1 MTPSPAAYGEA
12 VAWQPERPRF
22 KPLRLLLSWALTAA
36 SLWVAAAIL
45 PGVDIVGFGG
55 ALLVAPVVALLNA
68 LLPPVL
74 AALRL
79 PFMLVLGF
87 VLVLILNAFVLEF
100 ASRVL
105 DNTFAVDD
113 FGWALLAALVVAAV
127 SVVLEVI
134 FGTNDDDTY
143 TLRVVQRIARRQGG
157 ATRTE
162 VPGIIFLE
170 IDGLA
175 LPVLRRAMRDG
186 NATTMARWLAEGT
199 HRLTEWETD
208 LSSQTG
214 ASQAG
219 ILLGSND
226 DIPAFRWVD
235 KESGT
240 LTACSAPADCARIE
254 ADRATG
260 IGLLVDG
267 GSSRGNLLSGEAEEV
282 ILTVS
287 RMEAEK
293 RANPGYRAFFANGFN
308 VTRALVLFGWEVILE
323 WTAALRAIRRDVRPR
338 GHRGGVY
345 PFLRGAMCV
354 IVRDLIVYGVLTD
367 MMRGRPAVY
376 ATFSSYDEVA
386 HHSGLERADTL
397 EALRKL
403 DEQFGRI
410 DRARRY
416 APRPYEIVV
425 LSDHGQTQGAT
436 FKQRNGYG
444 LDELV
449 ERSLERNR
457 RGGRRRRR
465 AACDGRARGRRGYRP
480 DGRARRRSARRT
492 TSRTK
497 QVVVLGS
504 GNLGLISLMEEP
516 RRLTLEEIDERHPRL
531 IPALRAHPHV
541 GWLLVRS
548 SERGPVALGSAGA
561 HYLAD
566 GAIEGEDPL
575 APFAP
580 NAPRHLLRT
589 DGFAHVADIMVGSF
603 YDPDL
608 EEGCAFEELIS
619 FHGGLGGPQT
629 RPFILSSRRASR
641 SPTATSSAP
650 STCTACFRAG
660 GSCFR
665 AAEGPAPA
673 RLPRGESPLVGARH
687 RRGRLAR
694 GDHDAARTPAR
705 ARGAAASRTATGRR
719 ASSACWRPV
728 SPCCSGS
735 SCFSR
740 SRATTSRG
748 RARRPRRSCVSQQV
762 ETAQFFRAP
771 VARKLT
777 GELVCYGRSVVHI
790 EWPRAESGV
799 QGDAI
804 NPWGV
809 RLFRTFETVRPQ
821 TQSEDAAYGKWLDQT
836 SDRESARIDRIHG
849 ATGVIPTPLWLVLLL
864 ISAVVFVFM
873 LFFADSGE
881 GAATQAV
888 LMGSVAIVVV
898 SMLLL
903 ISFLDSP
910 FQKGIGGVRPIAMQ
924 RTLRIVD
931 EALLAVGQ
939 HVRLPCDAR
948 GNPVS

>member
-1 MTPSPAAYGEA
+1 MTEVPSPAYGEA
-12 VAWQPERPRF
+12 VEWEPERPRF
-22 KPLRLLLSWALTAA
+22 KPLRLLLSWMLTAA

-45 PGVDIVGFGG
+45 PGVDIVGYPG
-55 ALLVAPVVALLNA
+55 ALLVAIVIAILNA

-79 PFMLVLGF
+79 PFMLALGF
-87 VLVLILNAFVLEF
+87 VLVLILNALLLEF

-105 DNTFAVDD
+105 DNTFVVDN

-157 ATRTE
+157 GERSE
-162 VPGIIFLE
+162 VPGIIYLE

-186 NATTMARWLAEGT
+186 NATNMARWLSEGT

-235 KESGT
+235 KETGK
-240 LTACSAPADCARIE
+240 LTACSNPADCARIE
-254 ADRATG
+254 AERATG
-260 IGLLVDG
+260 IGLLING
-267 GSSRGNLLSGEAEEV
+267 GSSRGNLLSGEADEV

-287 RMEAEK
+287 RMDAEK

-308 VTRALVLFGWEVILE
+308 VTRSLVLFGWEVILE
-323 WTAALRAIRRDVRPR
+323 WTASLRAIRRDVRPR
-338 GHRGGVY
+338 GHRGGIY

-367 MMRGRPAVY
+367 VMRGRPAIY

-410 DRARRY
+410 QRALRY
-416 APRPYEIVV
+416 APRPYKMVV

-449 ERSLERNR
+449 ERSLEHGSVEAVAN
-457 RGGRRRRR
+457 GDEQNAMVGLAVGEATGRTENVQEDEKR
-465 AACDGRARGRRGYRP
+465 DVS
-480 DGRARRRSARRT
+480 D
-492 TSRTK
+492 K
-497 QVVVLGS
+497 HVIVLGS

-531 IPALRAHPHV
+531 LPALRAHPHI

-548 SERGPVALGSAGA
+548 SERGPVALGPAGA
-561 HYLAD
+561 RYLAD
-566 GAIEGEDPL
+566 GTVEGDDPL
-575 APFAP
+575 AAFPP

-603 YDPDL
+603 YDPNL

-629 RPFILSSRRASR
+629 RAFILSPVDLPLPAEDIVGAASVHGVLAGWR
-641 SPTATSSAP
+641 QLLQGGG
-650 STCTACFRAG
+650 RAG
-660 GSCFR
+660 AGS
-665 AAEGPAPA
+665 
-673 RLPRGESPLVGARH
+673 
-687 RRGRLAR
+687 
-694 GDHDAARTPAR
+694 DA
-705 ARGAAASRTATGRR
+705 
-719 ASSACWRPV
+719 
-728 SPCCSGS
+728 
-735 SCFSR
+735 
-740 SRATTSRG
+740 
-748 RARRPRRSCVSQQV
+748 
-762 ETAQFFRAP
+762 
-771 VARKLT
+771 
-777 GELVCYGRSVVHI
+777 
-790 EWPRAESGV
+790 
-799 QGDAI
+799 
-804 NPWGV
+804 V
-809 RLFRTFETVRPQ
+809 R
-821 TQSEDAAYGKWLDQT
+821 
-836 SDRESARIDRIHG
+836 
-849 ATGVIPTPLWLVLLL
+849 
-864 ISAVVFVFM
+864 
-873 LFFADSGE
+873 
-881 GAATQAV
+881 
-888 LMGSVAIVVV
+888 
-898 SMLLL
+898 
-903 ISFLDSP
+903 
-910 FQKGIGGVRPIAMQ
+910 
-924 RTLRIVD
+924 
-931 EALLAVGQ
+931 
-939 HVRLPCDAR
+939 
-948 GNPVS
+948 